1 MYRILSNSCG
11 VSLRIII
18 QNILLHFEPWHMT
31 ERLPVGGPSATCTL
45 WLYTLNWTRSVNNPR
60 MVSLYGSTQVQLVM
74 LHLHFPWES
83 FVVRQAFLFTITNH
97 ATRYNEMLVTRCDSA
112 LAWRKA
118 RAGLCVCETVA
129 PAPRSKR
136 FSKAC
141 SSKLPW
147 GRKDAGCSRSWR
159 KHHSWEAPNNG
170 SSAS

>member
-1 MYRILSNSCG
+1 VLSRVHVEELNTYS
-11 VSLRIII
+11 
-18 QNILLHFEPWHMT
+18 QLLHFEPTW
-31 ERLPVGGPSATCTL
+31 RRRSAVGPSAACTL
-45 WLYTLNWTRSVNNPR
+45 WFYKLNVRSVNNPR
-60 MVSLYGSTQVQLVM
+60 MVSLYWSTQVQL
-74 LHLHFPWES
+74 LRYTSATCFPWFIS
-83 FVVRQAFLFTITNH
+83 VVRQAFLFTITNH